1 MREFPKLS
9 SRMIAELCGVSNHMV
24 DRERGELGQNPSSTR
39 MGADGKERP
48 ATRRTSVTFAPPEP
62 EDEAEEPDEDEV
74 EADGVPG
81 AVDLCSNLCTNLSG

>member
-1 MREFPKLS
+1 MEIALREFPKLS
-9 SRMIAELCGVSNHMV
+9 SRIIAEMCGVSNHMV

-62 EDEAEEPDEDEV
+62 DEEV
-74 EADGVPG
+74 EADGVDEVEAG
-81 AVDLCSNLCTNLSG
+81 